1 MDGKYPG
8 DKVQIDLKYVPNEC
22 IKFPCY
28 GYRYYQ
34 ITAIDEY
41 SRKRVLSVVKEK
53 STYETVK
60 FLRVLEGRMGFKIR
74 TRSRWTMERSS

>member
-1 MDGKYPG
+1 MILARHLN
-8 DKVQIDLKYVPNEC
+8 QTEE
-22 IKFPCY
+22 PCY

-53 STYETVK
+53 STYETGK
-60 FLRVLEGRMGFKIR
+60 FL
-74 TRSRWTMERSS
+74 